1 MYQMSRSNCT
11 ADQRL
16 CFRYTDSTIPRLLLA
31 CFCDCPGRFMS
42 DLVGNPEDRFS
53 CVAAQMSTPNMS
65 FILAIYIVMGPIVL
79 SKGSGKK
86 NEIV

>member
-1 MYQMSRSNCT
+1 
-11 ADQRL
+11 
-16 CFRYTDSTIPRLLLA
+16 
-31 CFCDCPGRFMS
+31 MS

-79 SKGSGKK
+79 SKGSEKMK
-86 NEIV
+86 LFQQILFLSS